1 MVAAGSLVAPGKT
14 LHSGG
19 LYKGTP
25 AVRVRELTPAEIE
38 NLSYSARH
46 YVKVKNDYM

>member
-1 MVAAGSLVAPGKT
+1 LK
-14 LHSGG
+14 
-19 LYKGTP
+19 
-25 AVRVRELTPAEIE
+25 PAEIE